1 LETIVN
7 DAKKTNKCYAYFMV
21 SGSFDPAQ
29 ITERMGVNPTES
41 SLEGELIKGSKMV
54 RKCSR
59 WILRSHLDT
68 TATLEQHVSDVLAQ
82 LDAKKREF
90 RQLSAELG
98 GVMELVGYFHADYP
112 GLTFERDVVARLSEY
127 SLSVDCDFYYLA
139 SED

>member
-1 LETIVN
+1 
-7 DAKKTNKCYAYFMV
+7 MV
-21 SGSFDPAQ
+21 SGAFHPAQ
-29 ITERMGVNPTES
+29 ITERMGINPTES
-41 SLEGELIKGSKMV
+41 SLEGDLVKGTQMV

-59 WILRSHLDT
+59 WMLRSRLDT
-68 TATLEQHVSDVLAQ
+68 TGTPEQHVSDVLAQ
-82 LDAKKREF
+82 LDAKKEEF

-112 GLTFERDVVARLSEY
+112 GLTFEREVVARLSEY

>member
-1 LETIVN
+1 VN

-21 SGSFDPAQ
+21 SGSFHPAQ
-29 ITERMGVNPTES
+29 ITERIGINPTDS
-41 SLEGELIKGSKMV
+41 SLEGDLVKGTQMV
-54 RKCSR
+54 HKCSR
-59 WILRSHLDT
+59 WMLRSRLDT

-82 LDAKKREF
+82 LDAKKKEF

>member
-1 LETIVN
+1 VN

-21 SGSFDPAQ
+21 SGAFHPAQ
-29 ITERMGVNPTES
+29 ITERMGINPTES
-41 SLEGELIKGSKMV
+41 SLEGDLVKETQMV

-59 WILRSHLDT
+59 WMLRSRLDT
-68 TATLEQHVSDVLAQ
+68 TGTPEQHVSDVLAQ
-82 LDAKKREF
+82 LDAKKEEF

-112 GLTFERDVVARLSEY
+112 GLTFEREVVARLSEY

>member
-1 LETIVN
+1 
-7 DAKKTNKCYAYFMV
+7 MV

-29 ITERMGVNPTES
+29 ITERVGMSPTDS
-41 SLEGELIKGSKMV
+41 SLEGDLVKGTQMV

-59 WILRSHLDT
+59 WMLRSRLDT
-68 TATLEQHVSDVLAQ
+68 TATLEQHVLDVLAQ
-82 LDAKKREF
+82 LDAKKEEF
-90 RQLSAELG
+90 RQLSAELD

-112 GLTFERDVVARLSEY
+112 GLTFKRDVVARLSEY